1 MPIATP
7 PANVEFCIC
16 TMLNLLSLE
25 TRAEVANA
33 ITQLAEMERRVFIMA
48 LC

>member
-1 MPIATP
+1 MATP
-7 PANVEFCIC
+7 PANVEFCTC

-33 ITQLAEMERRVFIMA
+33 ITQPDEIDRRVFIMA